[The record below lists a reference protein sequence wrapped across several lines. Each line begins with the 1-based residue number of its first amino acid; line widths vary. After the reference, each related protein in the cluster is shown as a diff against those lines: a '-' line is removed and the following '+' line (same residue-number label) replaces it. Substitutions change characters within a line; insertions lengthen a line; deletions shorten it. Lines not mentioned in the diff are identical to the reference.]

1 MTSVEKVYRILE
13 LLRRHYRTGLTN
25 KEIST
30 RLGMPP
36 STCYRLMK
44 HMKLF
49 DFVSQ
54 RKVDKRFFL
63 GFSHLRYADALVGGM
78 DIPAVCLPHLE
89 RIHTQTKETTFLSLF
104 SGQHSIVIELCGN
117 INMLMSIARGEV
129 MPMHC
134 AASGKAI
141 LSFLPEPEQERI
153 LGSLD
158 FHVFTEHTITDSA
171 GLKAQLKE
179 IYETGVAYNL
189 REYYLETMALATPIF
204 KRQNLVIGALA
215 IVSNSKDIDDRQMA
229 RYAELL
235 LAHSAAV
242 TSDLGGE
249 FPAWLEAKSLPVA
262 GIVRR
267 VAH

>member
-1 MTSVEKVYRILE
+1 
-13 LLRRHYRTGLTN
+13 
-25 KEIST
+25 
-30 RLGMPP
+30 MPP

-44 HMKLF
+44 QMRLC

-78 DIPAVCLPHLE
+78 DVPAVCLPHLE
-89 RIHTQTKETTFLSLF
+89 RIHTQTRETTFLSLF

-117 INMLMSIARGEV
+117 INMLMSIARGEI

-141 LSFLPEPEQERI
+141 LAFLPDSEQERI

-158 FHVFTEHTITDSA
+158 FHVFTEHTITGPA
-171 GLKAQLKE
+171 ELKAQLKQ

-189 REYYLETMALATPIF
+189 REYYLETVALATPIF
-204 KRQNLVIGALA
+204 KRQNMVIGALA
-215 IVSNSKDIDDRQMA
+215 IVGNSKDIGHRQLA
-229 RYAELL
+229 GYAELL
-235 LAHSAAV
+235 LAHSATV
-242 TSDLGGE
+242 TSEIGGE
-249 FPAWLEAKSLPVA
+249 FPAWLEPKGISVA
-262 GIVRR
+262 GLAAG